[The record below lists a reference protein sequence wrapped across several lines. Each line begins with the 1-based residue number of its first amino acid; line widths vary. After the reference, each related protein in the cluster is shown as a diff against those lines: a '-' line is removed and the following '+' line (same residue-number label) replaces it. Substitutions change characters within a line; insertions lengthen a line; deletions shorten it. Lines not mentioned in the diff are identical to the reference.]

1 MAVRNNAKFL
11 MFVTSCG
18 ETGPQHQGCYLCAF
32 LLNAGNNQMMATD
45 VVEMM
50 KKNGASSGPDRSGR
64 RSAASSSR
72 AVVNALIGQ
81 ARLGSKSGLG
91 TLLDQ
96 YRNYLM
102 VLASSQIEKRL
113 RPRVSP
119 SDVVQETML
128 RAHKNFGQF
137 RGVTEPELLAWLRQ
151 ILVNNLARFVEQH
164 VLAARRDVRREVSV
178 QRLGAALEKS
188 TIQLAALAPAH
199 GNSPSMAVQQRE
211 EAVVLADRL
220 ALLPEDYREV
230 LVLRNLQSLPFEE
243 VASRIGRSVG
253 ATRMLWLRAIE
264 KLRTIYRKEDANEG

>member
-1 MAVRNNAKFL
+1 
-11 MFVTSCG
+11 
-18 ETGPQHQGCYLCAF
+18 
-32 LLNAGNNQMMATD
+32 MMATE
-45 VVEMM
+45 VVEPM
-50 KKNGASSGPDRSGR
+50 KMSGSPSGQHRSG
-64 RSAASSSR
+64 SLFAASSSR
-72 AVVNALIGQ
+72 AGANALIGQ
-81 ARLGSKSGLG
+81 ARLGSKSSLG
-91 TLLDQ
+91 SLLDQ

-113 RPRVSP
+113 RRRVSP

-128 RAHKNFGQF
+128 RAHKNFVQF
-137 RGVTEPELLAWLRQ
+137 RGTTEPELLAWLRQ

-188 TIQLAALAPAH
+188 TVQLAALVPAH

-220 ALLPEDYREV
+220 AHLSDDYREV
-230 LVLRNLQSLPFEE
+230 LVLRNLQGLPFEE
-243 VASRIGRSVG
+243 VATRIGRSVG

-264 KLRTIYRKEDANEG
+264 KLRTVYRKEDASEG